1 MYNKEKTH
9 TKWGRIM
16 GNLDRAV
23 KRLGLVREGLQEG
36 TIELNDALDIILEHL
51 IELCQVLQKETE

>member
-1 MYNKEKTH
+1 
-9 TKWGRIM
+9 M